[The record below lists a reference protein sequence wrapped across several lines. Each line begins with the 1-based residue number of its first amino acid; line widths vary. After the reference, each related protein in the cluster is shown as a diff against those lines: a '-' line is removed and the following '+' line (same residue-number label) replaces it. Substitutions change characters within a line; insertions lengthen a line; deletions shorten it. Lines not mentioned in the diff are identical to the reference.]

1 MNNLSNL
8 PSEEGSML
16 LEEEID
22 ENYEP
27 TQEGNQTNKN
37 GLIHYLFI
45 FLSRNIRICKVFRNG
60 SFN

>member
-1 MNNLSNL
+1 MNNLLSL

-27 TQEGNQTNKN
+27 NEEGNK
-37 GLIHYLFI
+37 
-45 FLSRNIRICKVFRNG
+45 K
-60 SFN
+60 

>member
-1 MNNLSNL
+1 MNNLTNP

-27 TQEGNQTNKN
+27 THEGNYKRE
-37 GLIHYLFI
+37 ISFI
-45 FLSRNIRICKVFRNG
+45 E
-60 SFN
+60 